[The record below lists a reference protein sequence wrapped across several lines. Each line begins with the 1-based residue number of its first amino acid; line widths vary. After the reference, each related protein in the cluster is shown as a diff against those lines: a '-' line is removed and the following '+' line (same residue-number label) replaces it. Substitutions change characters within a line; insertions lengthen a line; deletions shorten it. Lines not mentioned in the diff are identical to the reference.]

1 MNTPAIILTAA
12 TFRARFTGIADA
24 LSSLAVDYVKSLEV
38 RPELRAELIADGFP
52 AQTADRME
60 RLGRGQIHPSLVL
73 SATRWAGKLI
83 ALPLSLQTDLIAN
96 GVEVLEP
103 CGTDSRRLA
112 LDVLSSRQIKQVFG
126 KGVVRSLAEQRTW
139 QAEQQPRKT
148 EVAPATFERDG
159 IHLAAPGVVTKE
171 QMLQWLARNR

>member
-1 MNTPAIILTAA
+1 MNTPTVILTVA

-24 LSSLAVDYVKSLEV
+24 LSNLAVDYVKALEV

-73 SATRWAGKLI
+73 SSARWAGKLI
-83 ALPLSLQTDLIAN
+83 TLPLSQQTHLIAT

-103 CGTDSRRLA
+103 GGTESRLLP
-112 LDVLSSRQIKQVFG
+112 LDALSSQQLKQVFG
-126 KGVVRSLAEQRTW
+126 KGTVRSLAEQRTW

-148 EVAPATFERDG
+148 EVAPVTFERDG
-159 IHLAAPGVVTKE
+159 IHFAGQGIVTKE
-171 QMLQWLARNR
+171 MMLQWLAAKR